1 MDVIVDFPQ
10 TRASY
15 YHHNKRRAVS
25 FNDQFDVKVVEN
37 LSCKHRDNLWFSTDE
52 MHSFRYQAAL
62 AVHRITSAMTMAEFA
77 ELHIKD
83 TSAFL
88 GLESYMSKNTLRD
101 IKHRRECILLV
112 VLKEQGRQSRSG
124 IYDSDAL
131 ARASQ
136 AVSDL
141 STRRARIIG
150 MIHAE
155 KK

>member
-1 MDVIVDFPQ
+1 MDLIVDFPQ

-15 YHHNKRRAVS
+15 YYHNKRRVVS
-25 FNDQFDVKVVEN
+25 FSDQLDVKVVAS

-52 MHSFRYQAAL
+52 MHSFKHQAAL
-62 AVHRITSAMTMAEFA
+62 TVRAITSTTTMAKHA

-131 ARASQ
+131 ARISQ